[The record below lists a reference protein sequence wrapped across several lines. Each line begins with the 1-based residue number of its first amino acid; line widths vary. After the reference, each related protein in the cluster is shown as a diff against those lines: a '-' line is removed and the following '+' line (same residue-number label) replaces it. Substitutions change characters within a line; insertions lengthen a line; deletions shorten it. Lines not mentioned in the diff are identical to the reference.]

1 MRLRLFVMLGL
12 SALGLFAAASPA
24 QAAVDFVNP
33 AVSSFADINTGWYDH
48 QQIWYAASTVANDT
62 VAAANLAAQGQVV
75 YHVENPDGMT
85 TPTQQ
90 LTFPMPPTG
99 GITSSGNVIS
109 AIPTEVG
116 YNGGAWNLKIFVWNS
131 TATIRAL
138 TKDDDIKAAAANGEG
153 TLITTQ
159 VVVRC
164 PLVNFNALR

>member
-48 QQIWYAASTVANDT
+48 QQIWYAASTVSNDT

-75 YHVENPDGMT
+75 YHVENPDGS
-85 TPTQQ
+85 TPVQQ
-90 LTFPMPPTG
+90 LTFPVAPTG

-116 YNGGAWNLKIFVWNS
+116 YNGGAWNLKIFVWNAP
-131 TATIRAL
+131 ATRAL
-138 TKDDDIKAAAANGEG
+138 TKDNDILAAVANGEG
-153 TLITTQ
+153 TLMTTQ

-164 PLVNFNALR
+164 PLVNFSALR

>member
-1 MRLRLFVMLGL
+1 MRLRLFAVLGL
-12 SALGLFAAASPA
+12 SALGLFAATSPT

-48 QQIWYAASTVANDT
+48 QQIWYAASTVASAT
-62 VAAANLAAQGQVV
+62 VAAANLAAQGQTV
-75 YHVENPDGMT
+75 YHVENPDGS

-90 LTFPMPPTG
+90 LTFPVPPTG

-131 TATIRAL
+131 PATRAL
-138 TKDDDIKAAAANGEG
+138 TRDDDILAAVANREG

-159 VVVRC
+159 IVVRC
-164 PLVNFNALR
+164 PLVNFSALR

>member
-1 MRLRLFVMLGL
+1 MRLRFLATLGL
-12 SALGLFAAASPA
+12 PALGLFAAASPA

-62 VAAANLAAQGQVV
+62 VAARNLAAQGQVV
-75 YHVENPDGMT
+75 YHIENPDGSS
-85 TPTQQ
+85 PALQ
-90 LTFPMPPTG
+90 LTFPVAPTG

-116 YNGGAWNLKIFVWNS
+116 YNGGAWNLKIFVWKS
-131 TATIRAL
+131 PATRAL
-138 TKDDDIKAAAANGEG
+138 TKDDDILAAVASGDG
-153 TLITTQ
+153 TLLTTQ

-164 PLVNFNALR
+164 PIVNFSALR